1 LLRSVALGDGSVVHA
16 AFSRRQ
22 DGDFALPPEGDVV
35 GDVAP
40 LGIGP
45 SGESTWLRQVHGA
58 SVVIV
63 EAPGKRSGA
72 RADAAVTI
80 GADTPLTIRTADC
93 APIAI
98 YSSNGVLG
106 AVHAG
111 WHGLLAGV
119 VAECADSMRALGALD
134 LRAIVGPC
142 IHVECYEFGRDDLAR
157 VVAAV
162 GDCAAGVTRD
172 GAVAMDLP
180 AAVASALQRAG
191 VEVSEHIDEC
201 TACCSQHYFSHRA
214 RAERERHVMVLW
226 RTQAGR

>member
-1 LLRSVALGDGSVVHA
+1 
-16 AFSRRQ
+16 
-22 DGDFALPPEGDVV
+22 
-35 GDVAP
+35 
-40 LGIGP
+40 
-45 SGESTWLRQVHGA
+45 
-58 SVVIV
+58 
-63 EAPGKRSGA
+63 
-72 RADAAVTI
+72 
-80 GADTPLTIRTADC
+80 
-93 APIAI
+93 
-98 YSSNGVLG
+98 VLG

-142 IHVECYEFGRDDLAR
+142 IHAECYEFGRDDLAR

-162 GDCAAGVTRD
+162 GDRAAGVTRD
-172 GAVAMDLP
+172 GTVAMDLP
-180 AAVASALQRAG
+180 AAVASELQRAG
-191 VEVSEHIDEC
+191 VEVSEQIDEC